1 MLCAFHFLFGAI
13 WWINVNQRDAAW
25 KRTRFW
31 DVVCGKWGLNQIF
44 KFPQKSFYMQF
55 SKVLNNNNV
64 IITSLFVEHL
74 SNPNYKVF
82 SSSNK
87 KKKRNKRISRNQEMN
102 RALVRLV
109 LKAFVVQPLA
119 LLSWAAGVNS
129 TWDCK
134 KKNTEDAGQ
143 RDEYLGF
150 IAQLRRT
157 VRAYWVSIFS
167 SVWIKQI
174 EPQLF
179 RICPLTEINAWIK
192 SCWDHCCT
200 LLPWEYNLM
209 LQSVFH
215 CENQEEIF

>member
-1 MLCAFHFLFGAI
+1 
-13 WWINVNQRDAAW
+13 
-25 KRTRFW
+25 
-31 DVVCGKWGLNQIF
+31 
-44 KFPQKSFYMQF
+44 MQ
-55 SKVLNNNNV
+55 VLNNNNV
-64 IITSLFVEHL
+64 LRTILFVEHL
-74 SNPNYKVF
+74 PNQNYKVL
-82 SSSNK
+82 SGSNK
-87 KKKRNKRISRNQEMN
+87 KCKKINKRISRNQEMN

-109 LKAFVVQPLA
+109 LKAFVVQPVA
-119 LLSWAAGVNS
+119 LLSWTTGVNL

-134 KKNTEDAGQ
+134 KKSTEDAGQ
-143 RDEYLGF
+143 KDENLGF

-157 VRAYWVSIFS
+157 IRAYWVSIFS
-167 SVWIKQI
+167 SVWIKQT

-215 CENQEEIF
+215 CENQEEIFLNFYASR